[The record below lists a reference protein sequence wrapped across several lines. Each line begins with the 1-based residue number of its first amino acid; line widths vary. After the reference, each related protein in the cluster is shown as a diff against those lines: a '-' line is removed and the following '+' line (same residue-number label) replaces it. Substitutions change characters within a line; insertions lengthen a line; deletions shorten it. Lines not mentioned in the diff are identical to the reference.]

1 MCLECCLKLSIAMNM
16 INFSIIIPHKNSA
29 ALLQYCLDSIPLRD
43 DIQVIVV
50 DDNSDAGK
58 VDFDNFPRW
67 KGNSYECYF
76 TKEGK
81 GAGYARNVG
90 MEHAV
95 GKWFVFLDADDFLTE
110 DADRIF
116 EENKDADA
124 DIVFFRHKAV
134 KQDDHNV
141 VSIRDNYKNELIDE
155 YFESHEDWKLRI
167 WSFIPVCKFVRRSMV
182 EHYHIHFD
190 EVKYSNDCYFSACTG
205 VKANN
210 ILVRNDVFYVITES
224 SNSLTSF
231 FCTKPGELECRAE
244 VFFRVVSLANEN
256 GYPIDEI
263 QMYRYLCRLFSAER
277 KLFVYYCRQL
287 IKMGKRK
294 SEIVKECFKTNKF
307 SSRVKRSVYAY
318 IVI

>member
-1 MCLECCLKLSIAMNM
+1 M
-16 INFSIIIPHKNSA
+16 INYSIIIPHKNST
-29 ALLQYCLDSIPLRD
+29 ALLQYCLDSIPLRE

-50 DDNSDAGK
+50 DDNSDVDK
-58 VDFDNFPRW
+58 VNFDDFPKW
-67 KGNSYECYF
+67 KGNNYECYF

-90 MEHAV
+90 LEHAV
-95 GKWFVFLDADDFLTE
+95 GKWLVFVDADDFLTE

-134 KQDDHNV
+134 MQNDRNILSGRV
-141 VSIRDNYKNELIDE
+141 GYYTEMIDK
-155 YFESHEDWKLRI
+155 YFESYDDFELRL
-167 WSFIPVCKFVRRSMV
+167 WSFVPWGKLVRRSMV
-182 EHYHIHFD
+182 EHYHILFD

-205 VKANN
+205 IKANK

-224 SNSLTSF
+224 SNSLTSS
-231 FCTKPGELECRAE
+231 FCTKPGELECRAD
-244 VFFRVVSLANEN
+244 VFFRIVSLANNN
-256 GYPIDEI
+256 GYPIDER
-263 QMYRYLCRLFSAER
+263 QMYNYLRRLFSFN
-277 KLFVYYCRQL
+277 KNLYIHYCRQL

-294 SEIVKECFKTNKF
+294 GEIVKKCFKTNKF
-307 SSRVKRSVYAY
+307 TSRVKRSVYAY